1 MAEINDIKNYD
12 EKLIFQTI
20 TKVVFRR
27 CLVCN
32 KFIDETDPHIIAYK
46 NDIPAYFCREHIDDA
61 KHYLDWYQEFV
72 EASE

>member
-1 MAEINDIKNYD
+1 MNQVKVYED
-12 EKLIFQTI
+12 EFLDAI
-20 TKVVFRR
+20 TDRVFRR

-32 KFIDETDPHIIAYK
+32 KYLDKNDPYIIAYK
-46 NDIPAYFCREHIDDA
+46 NDMPAYFCREHVDDA